1 MASIPAFSALRA
13 REPRISVVVPARM
26 RVGARWSDA
35 CILNISSRGL
45 LIRSPEGADRGS
57 YVELRR
63 GDQVIIGRVVWRS
76 GARLGLR
83 AQDRVP
89 VEAIVTSKLALS
101 RCTPTQH
108 AAPVERRRVRREHEQ
123 SRLRARAT
131 EFASIVLVG
140 VTLSAAVFSMVTGAV
155 ASPLSRVRTALAGQ
169 AAVPADSR

>member
-1 MASIPAFSALRA
+1 MASTPAFPALKA
-13 REPRISVVVPARM
+13 REPRINVVVPARV

-45 LIRSPEGADRGS
+45 LIRSPERADRGS

-63 GDQVIIGRVVWRS
+63 GDQVIIGRVVLRS

-89 VEAIVTSKLALS
+89 VEAIVTSKLAQC
-101 RCTPTQH
+101 RAQPTEDGL
-108 AAPVERRRVRREHEQ
+108 PVERRRVRRAHEQ
-123 SRLRARAT
+123 SRLRGRAM
-131 EFASIVLVG
+131 EFASIAAIG
-140 VTLSAAVFSMVTGAV
+140 ATLCVAV
-155 ASPLSRVRTALAGQ
+155 ASTVAAAVTDPFTRVRSALTGQ